1 MQKDVRKFGYS
12 DKRGRVNTSNDPY
25 LDEAGLPEPSLCS
38 ECGAIYRKKRWAM
51 DAEEAARLQKSG
63 AAKQVICPACRKI
76 SDRYAEGFVTLH
88 GDYLWEHEK
97 EIRNMLRNEENKA
110 MAKNPLARIIS
121 MERSADDLLIETT
134 EEKLA
139 EHLGRALHKAHQGE
153 LKVTWADD
161 HAVCRVD
168 WRRDG

>member
-1 MQKDVRKFGYS
+1 MQKDVRKFGFS

-38 ECGAIYRKKRWAM
+38 ECGAVYRKKRWAI
-51 DAEEAARLQKSG
+51 DAALAAELRHAGSVN
-63 AAKQVICPACRKI
+63 QVVCPACRKI
-76 SDRYAEGFVTLH
+76 SDRYAEGFVALH
-88 GDYLWEHEK
+88 GAYLWEHER
-97 EIRNMLRNEENKA
+97 EIRNMLRNEETKA
-110 MAKNPLARIIS
+110 MAKNPLERIIS

>member
-1 MQKDVRKFGYS
+1 MQKDVRKFGTS

-25 LDEAGLPEPSLCS
+25 LDQAGLPEPALCP
-38 ECGAIYRKKRWAM
+38 ECGAVYRKKRWFI
-51 DAEEAARLQKSG
+51 DTEEAAQLELSG
-63 AAKQVICPACRKI
+63 AAKQVVCPACRKI
-76 SDRYAEGFVTLH
+76 KDGYAEGFVTLQ
-88 GDYLWEHEK
+88 GAYLWQHEA
-97 EIRNMLRNEENKA
+97 EICNMLRNEEQRA
-110 MAKNPLARIIS
+110 MAKNPLERIIS
-121 MERSADDLLIETT
+121 MGRSADDMLIETT

-168 WRRDG
+168 WRREQ